1 MHYVLHITIG
11 LGLSL
16 CLAVTGRSMLQYKS
30 ITTVDMYST
39 NSNDTPKNFCGIYTG
54 QFCIRG
60 VYLMV
65 NKFKIKVDR
74 SADVLYNIFILS
86 NKGFNFINTFSPGGG
101 IGRHKGLKI
110 PRWKQHDGSSP
121 SPGTIQQQQYNDS
134 IAQQDRATAF

>member
-11 LGLSL
+11 HRLSP

-39 NSNDTPKNFCGIYTG
+39 NSIEVPKNFCGIYTG
-54 QFCIRG
+54 QFCTMGMVLI
-60 VYLMV
+60 V
-65 NKFKIKVDR
+65 NKFKIKVDS
-74 SADVLYNIFILS
+74 SADVLYNMFILS

-121 SPGTIQQQQYNDS
+121 SPGTTQQQQYNDS

>member
-1 MHYVLHITIG
+1 MCQKIFAEFT
-11 LGLSL
+11 
-16 CLAVTGRSMLQYKS
+16 LANFVVWVS
-30 ITTVDMYST
+30 I
-39 NSNDTPKNFCGIYTG
+39 
-54 QFCIRG
+54 
-60 VYLMV
+60 LMV

-121 SPGTIQQQQYNDS
+121 SPGTTQQQQYNDS